1 MIEIGIVGLG
11 TIGRALA
18 QGFQKSPRVGRIA
31 ATTRRSRTQGPEL
44 PGVIAM
50 ADNRELA
57 AESDVIALCVKPH
70 QMEGVV
76 RDIADTLREGALL
89 VSVAAGI
96 STKAI
101 ADWTG
106 GRFPVV
112 RAMPNMP
119 CHIGAGI
126 TALAAGPA
134 ATDEHLELLRELFEG
149 LGRVVVV
156 EESLM
161 NAVTALSGCGPAYV
175 YVIVEALTDAGVSL
189 GLPRNIARELSAQT
203 LQGSAAYVLASGKH
217 PAALK
222 DDVTTPAGCTIDGL
236 LALEEG
242 RLRSTLAR
250 AVAAAASRA
259 SKLAPN
265 EV

>member
-1 MIEIGIVGLG
+1 MIDIGILGLG

-18 QGFQKSPRVGRIA
+18 QGFQKSPRAGRIL
-31 ATTRRSRTQGPEL
+31 ATTRRARADVPDL
-44 PGVIAM
+44 PNVIALS
-50 ADNRELA
+50 DNRQLA
-57 AESDVIALCVKPH
+57 RESDLIALCVKPH

-76 RDIADTLREGALL
+76 RDVADALRDGALV

-96 STKAI
+96 STKEI
-101 ADWTG
+101 SDWCG

-126 TALAAGPA
+126 TALAAGPR
-134 ATDEHLELLRELFEG
+134 ATDEHLELVRELFEG
-149 LGRVVVV
+149 LGRVVIV

-189 GLPRNIARELSAQT
+189 GLPRTVARELAAQT
-203 LQGSAAYVLASGKH
+203 LQGSAALVLASGKH

-242 RLRSTLAR
+242 RLRATLAR

-259 SKLAPN
+259 SKLTPN
-265 EV
+265 

>member
-1 MIEIGIVGLG
+1 MIDVGVLGLG

-18 QGFQKSPRVGRIA
+18 QGFQKSARARP
-31 ATTRRSRTQGPEL
+31 
-44 PGVIAM
+44 
-50 ADNRELA
+50 NRG
-57 AESDVIALCVKPH
+57 DDPH
-70 QMEGVV
+70 QMEAVV
-76 RDIADTLREGALL
+76 RDIADALRDRALL
-89 VSVAAGI
+89 ISVAAGI
-96 STKAI
+96 STAGI

-126 TALAAGPA
+126 TALAAGPG
-134 ATDEHLELLRELFEG
+134 TTEEHLELARELFEG

-161 NAVTALSGCGPAYV
+161 NAVTTLSGCGPAYV

-189 GLPRNIARELSAQT
+189 GLPRTVARELAAQT
-203 LQGSAAYVLASGKH
+203 LQGSTALVLASGKH

-250 AVAAAASRA
+250 SVAAAANRA
-259 SKLAPN
+259 STLNP
-265 EV
+265 